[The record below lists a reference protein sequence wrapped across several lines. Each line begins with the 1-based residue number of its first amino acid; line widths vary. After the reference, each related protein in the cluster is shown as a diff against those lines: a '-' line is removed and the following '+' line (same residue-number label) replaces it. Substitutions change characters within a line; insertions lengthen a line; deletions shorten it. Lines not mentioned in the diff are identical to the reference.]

1 MTKRAWQAEGIVSLL
16 YGKDKKR
23 ALSIEPGLH
32 NVLGLESYFKKKPVD
47 MDFLNPSSAFFHLK
61 NLSTQIYLRSLRPHL
76 ESISHEAI
84 VLDAGCGIGR
94 FTTYLAER
102 FKKLVAFD
110 PSLSSLNVC
119 RHHLIEQG
127 LHNVELHWADISFL
141 DHWKRNFFDVVFAT
155 ELICYTTDPMKS
167 LKRLIRV
174 AKPNAKIFLSVEGY
188 LGGLCTQGVDEPQ
201 TLLGILSGKPLI
213 LENNRFVVYFNRDGF
228 GKLLCDVGL
237 KDVIIEESHF
247 FGEGVFWQ
255 SIDDSRLGD
264 QTYVNMIIR
273 AEDFCRANPLIAEL
287 ARVFMAVGKK

>member
-110 PSLSSLNVC
+110 PSLSSLNIC
-119 RHHLIEQG
+119 RRHLLEQG
-127 LHNVELHWADISFL
+127 RQNVELHWADISFL
-141 DHWKRNFFDVVFAT
+141 DHWKRNFFDVVFAP

-201 TLLGILSGKPLI
+201 TLLGILAGKPLI

-255 SIDDSRLGD
+255 SIDDARLGD